1 MRVACVQ
8 YDIAWHDKPAN
19 FAKVR
24 SLLAAAG
31 PCGPG
36 GLIVLPE
43 MFSTGFSMDVRAA
56 AEDQTRPAENFL
68 AELARHYGCHVLG
81 GVVNVDADGLGR
93 NEAVVFGPAGQ
104 EVMRYAKMHP
114 FTYAREAQY
123 FTSGNAPVVAELA
136 LGGPARQAPVR
147 ISCFVCYDLRFPEV
161 FRSAAMAGAEV
172 LAVIANWPASRR
184 EHWPALLAA
193 RAIENQAWVVGV
205 NRAGNDPA
213 ASYSGGSMVV
223 DPRGRVAAEADDG
236 EMVLQAELDLAD
248 LREYRREFPALDDIR
263 QGWVRRIDKKTAEP
277 GKA

>member
-24 SLLAAAG
+24 SLLEAAG

-104 EVMRYAKMHP
+104 EVFRYAKMHP
-114 FTYAREAQY
+114 FSYAGEARY
-123 FTSGNAPVVAELA
+123 FTPGNTPVVAELA

-184 EHWPALLAA
+184 EHWPALLRA

-205 NRAGNDPA
+205 NRVGNDPA